1 MRTFWYRFGQC
12 TWGILQ
18 TVLGFLVFLAC
29 LRSPHETFLGS
40 VLTRWKLRSGLSLG
54 MFIFVPDGPVKEKHK
69 PSLIRVHEYGHTI
82 QSLILGPAYLL
93 VIGLPSFLWANLPGC
108 EKLRMK
114 RGLSY
119 YTFYPEIW
127 ANRLG
132 GKRTKLLKEIQF
144 LK

>member
-18 TVLGFLVFLAC
+18 TLLGFLVFLAC
-29 LRSPHETFLGS
+29 LRAPHEAFLGS
-40 VLTRWKLRSGLSLG
+40 VLTRWRLRSGLSLG
-54 MFIFVPDGPVKEKHK
+54 LFIFVPDDFSREKHM
-69 PSLIRVHEYGHTI
+69 PSLVRVHEYGHSI
-82 QSLILGPAYLL
+82 QSLILGPLYLL
-93 VIGLPSFLWANLPGC
+93 VIGLPSFLWANLPC
-108 EKLRMK
+108 FDRLRAK
-114 RGLSY
+114 RGISY

-132 GKRTKLLKEIQF
+132 GKKMHLQKEILF

>member
-18 TVLGFLVFLAC
+18 TLLGFLVFLTC
-29 LRSPHETFLGS
+29 LNAPHESFMVS
-40 VLTRWKLRSGLSLG
+40 VLTRLRLRSGLSLG
-54 MFIFVPDGPVKEKHK
+54 LFIFVPDDSSTRKHM
-69 PSLIRVHEYGHTI
+69 PSLVRVHEYGHTI

-93 VIGLPSFLWANLPGC
+93 AVGLPSFLWANLPC
-108 EKLRMK
+108 FDKLRAK
-114 RGLSY
+114 RGISY

-132 GKRTKLLKEIQF
+132 GKRMHLQKEILF